1 MSFLKSAVL
10 AVSLS
15 FAALSAHAEPFVH
28 NVKITIAPEKLEQF
42 KPLLVAELNEAV
54 RTEPDFLAVYASQDK
69 AQPNQIYLFE
79 IFTSKQAM
87 DSYQAKPRF
96 QAFLKRAMPML
107 QAHEEVL
114 LTPLSFQTQSN
125 LLEQT
130 K

>member
-1 MSFLKSAVL
+1 VLHLFLK
-10 AVSLS
+10 
-15 FAALSAHAEPFVH
+15 
-28 NVKITIAPEKLEQF
+28 NLEYYNIDC
-42 KPLLVAELNEAV
+42 LVN
-54 RTEPDFLAVYASQDK
+54 FL
-69 AQPNQIYLFE
+69 IYLFE

-107 QAHEEVL
+107 QAREEVL